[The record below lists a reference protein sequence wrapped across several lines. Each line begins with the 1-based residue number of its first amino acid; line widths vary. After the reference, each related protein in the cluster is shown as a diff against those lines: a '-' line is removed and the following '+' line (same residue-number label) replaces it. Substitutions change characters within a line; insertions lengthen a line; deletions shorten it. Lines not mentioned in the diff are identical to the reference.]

1 LPIGITLSK
10 EYGDIMNKKAGF
22 SLIDSWVDYVALIFL
37 ALGTIVAFIAGSKV
51 LTILIVLMCG
61 MIVGRIYYLRKSGHQ
76 LRVWYLIGAFLVGL
90 IVGTRFLTYKAVI
103 VTFIVGTVMGYYI
116 KKHKYLD

>member
-1 LPIGITLSK
+1 MPIGITLSK